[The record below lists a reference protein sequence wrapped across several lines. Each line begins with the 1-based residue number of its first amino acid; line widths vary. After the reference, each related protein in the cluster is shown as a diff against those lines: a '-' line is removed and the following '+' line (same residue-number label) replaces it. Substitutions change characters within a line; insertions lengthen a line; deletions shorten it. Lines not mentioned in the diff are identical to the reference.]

1 MMRIRRMRILMVD
14 GDIQMMMMMVMMI
27 DGDDW

>member
-27 DGDDW
+27 DGDD